1 MTPADRGP
9 VDKDRDVEPPPV
21 LPVPGD
27 PPPAGAI
34 DEAVRALVAGGV
46 VVVPTDTVY
55 GVAVDPRQPGAAARL
70 FSLKRR
76 PPDVPLPV
84 LVADLDQ
91 ALALAADDVP
101 EAARRLMERFW
112 PGGLTVVVRRR
123 PGVGLE
129 LGGPDDTTI
138 GLRLPAHPVPVALAA
153 RAGPLAT
160 TSANRHGM
168 ATPPGAADV
177 AEHLG
182 QGVAVVL
189 DAGPCRGDAST
200 VVTCVDERVRVLRRG
215 SVPAAEVLAEG
226 RAGTR

>member
-1 MTPADRGP
+1 MDHRDGGFL
-9 VDKDRDVEPPPV
+9 DKDRAVPPC
-21 LPVPGD
+21 LDALGN
-27 PPPAGAI
+27 PPPAGAVE
-34 DEAVRALVAGGV
+34 EAARALAAGGV

-55 GVAVDPRQPGAAARL
+55 GVAVDPRVPGATARL
-70 FSLKRR
+70 FALKGR

-91 ALALAADDVP
+91 AFALAADGVP

-123 PGVGLE
+123 PGLGLE
-129 LGGPDDTTI
+129 LGGDDTTI
-138 GLRLPAHPVPVALAA
+138 GLRVPGHPVPVALAV

-160 TSANRHGM
+160 TSANRHGE
-168 ATPPGAADV
+168 ATPARAPDV
-177 AEHLG
+177 AAHLG

-189 DAGPCRGDAST
+189 DAGPCDGDAST
-200 VVTCVDERVRVLRRG
+200 VVACLEEEVRVLRQG

-226 RAGTR
+226 WGRSR

>member
-1 MTPADRGP
+1 MDHRGGEFL
-9 VDKDRDVEPPPV
+9 DKDRGVPPC
-21 LPVPGD
+21 LDALGN
-27 PPPAGAI
+27 PPPAGAV
-34 DEAVRALVAGGV
+34 DEAARALVAGGV

-55 GVAVDPRQPGAAARL
+55 GVAADPRVPGATARL
-70 FSLKRR
+70 FALKGR

-123 PGVGLE
+123 PGLGLE
-129 LGGPDDTTI
+129 LGGSDDTTI
-138 GLRLPAHPVPVALAA
+138 GLRLPDHPVPTALAV

-160 TSANRHGM
+160 TSANRHGE
-168 ATPPGAADV
+168 ATPARAVDV
-177 AEHLG
+177 AQHLG

-189 DAGPCRGDAST
+189 DAGLCDGDAST
-200 VVTCVDERVRVLRRG
+200 VVACLDEEVRVLRPG
-215 SVPAAEVLAEG
+215 KVPPAEVLAEG
-226 RAGTR
+226 RGRSR